1 MAKKKEWKEAE
12 LMLAFNLERITGIQT
27 PLMREWL
34 DVSVPKFTAFE
45 QETFDIVYEK
55 GVQKMAGWGEEDLKM
70 KFITYILQLGNLSDE
85 GLLVTFFDK
94 QLKGVVE
101 GIPLSVKSDFMMA
114 KGFMNIYQTPYFHFQ
129 EYKPERNPTGDSM
142 AQLLE
147 AFLIAQE
154 KNREDGIEIPLFG
167 CEIIGK
173 QWCFVTMEGKDYC
186 TSTIYDSTNQQELLQ
201 IIAILRKFK
210 ALLKERYM
218 TPEPMVLKLD
228 R

>member
-1 MAKKKEWKEAE
+1 MGKKKQWKETE
-12 LMLAFNLERITGIQT
+12 LRVAFNLEKISGIKT
-27 PLMREWL
+27 PLMEEWL
-34 DVSVPKFTAFE
+34 DVSMPELDVFE
-45 QETFDIVYEK
+45 QHTFDSVYAK
-55 GVQKMAGWGEEDLKM
+55 GVQQMAGWGEEDLKM
-70 KFITYILQLGNLSDE
+70 KFITYILGLGNLSDE

-129 EYKPERNPTGDSM
+129 EYKPQINPTGEPM

-154 KNREDGIEIPLFG
+154 KNKEDNIEIPLFG

-173 QWCFVTMEGKDYC
+173 QWCFVTMEGKEYC
-186 TSTIYDSTNQQELLQ
+186 TSSIYDSTDREELLQ

>member
-1 MAKKKEWKEAE
+1 MAKKKQWKETE
-12 LMLAFNLERITGIQT
+12 LRIAFNLERISGTKT
-27 PLMREWL
+27 PLMEEWL
-34 DVSVPKFTAFE
+34 DVSESEFDVFE
-45 QETFDIVYEK
+45 QHTFDLIYAK
-55 GVQKMAGWGEEDLKM
+55 GVQNMASWGEEDLKM
-70 KFITYILQLGNLSDE
+70 KFITYILGLGNLSDE

-94 QLKGVVE
+94 QLKGVVQ

-114 KGFMNIYQTPYFHFQ
+114 KGFMDLYQTPYFHFQ

-154 KNREDGIEIPLFG
+154 KNREDDIKIPLFG

-173 QWCFVTMEGKDYC
+173 RWCFVTMEGKEYC
-186 TSTIYDSTNQQELLQ
+186 TSTIYDSTDRDELLQ

>member
-1 MAKKKEWKEAE
+1 
-12 LMLAFNLERITGIQT
+12 
-27 PLMREWL
+27 
-34 DVSVPKFTAFE
+34 
-45 QETFDIVYEK
+45 
-55 GVQKMAGWGEEDLKM
+55 MAGWGEEDLKM
-70 KFITYILQLGNLSDE
+70 KFITHILELGDLFDE

-94 QLKGVVE
+94 QLKGVVK

-154 KNREDGIEIPLFG
+154 KNKEDSIEIPLFG

-173 QWCFVTMEGKDYC
+173 QWCFVTMEGKEYC
-186 TSTIYDSTNQQELLQ
+186 TSTIYDSTNREELLQ
-201 IIAILRKFK
+201 IISILRKFK
-210 ALLKERYM
+210 MLLKERYM

>member
-12 LMLAFNLERITGIQT
+12 LRVAFNLERILGIQT
-27 PLMREWL
+27 PLMKEWL
-34 DVSVPKFTAFE
+34 DVSIPQLDVFE
-45 QETFDIVYEK
+45 QYNFDSVYAK
-55 GVQKMAGWGEEDLKM
+55 GIQQMAGWSEEDLKM
-70 KFITYILQLGNLSDE
+70 KFITYILQLGDLSDE

-94 QLKGVVE
+94 QLKGIVE

-154 KNREDGIEIPLFG
+154 KNKEDGIEIPLFG

-173 QWCFVTMEGKDYC
+173 QWCFVTMEGKEYC
-186 TSTIYDSTNQQELLQ
+186 TSTIYDSTDREELLQ

>member
-12 LMLAFNLERITGIQT
+12 LMVAFNLERIVEYQT
-27 PLMREWL
+27 PLMKEWL
-34 DVSVPKFTAFE
+34 DVSMPELDVFE
-45 QETFDIVYEK
+45 QHTFDLVYVK

-70 KFITYILQLGNLSDE
+70 KFITYILQLGDLSDE

-94 QLKGVVE
+94 QLKGVVN

-129 EYKPERNPTGDSM
+129 EYKPQRNPTGEPM
-142 AQLLE
+142 AQILE

-154 KNREDGIEIPLFG
+154 KNKEDSIEIPLFG

-173 QWCFVTMEGKDYC
+173 QWCFVTMEDKKYC
-186 TSTIYDSTNQQELLQ
+186 TSSIYDSTNREELLQ

-210 ALLKERYM
+210 MLLKERYM

>member
-12 LMLAFNLERITGIQT
+12 LLLTFNLERIADRQT
-27 PLMREWL
+27 PLMKEWL
-34 DVSVPKFTAFE
+34 DVSMPEFDVFD
-45 QETFDIVYEK
+45 QHTFDTIYAK
-55 GVQKMAGWGEEDLKM
+55 GVQQMAGWGEEDLKM
-70 KFITYILQLGNLSDE
+70 KFISFILDLGDLSDE

-94 QLKGVVE
+94 QLKGIVE

-129 EYKPERNPTGDSM
+129 EYKPQRNPTGDSM
-142 AQLLE
+142 AQLIE

-173 QWCFVTMEGKDYC
+173 QWCFVTMEHKRYC
-186 TSTIYDSTNQQELLQ
+186 TSSIFDSTNREELLQ

-210 ALLKERYM
+210 ALLKERYL
-218 TPEPMVLKLD
+218 TPDPMILKLD

>member
-1 MAKKKEWKEAE
+1 MAKKKQWKETE
-12 LMLAFNLERITGIQT
+12 LRVAFNLERISGTKT
-27 PLMREWL
+27 SLMKEWL
-34 DVSVPKFTAFE
+34 DVSKPEFDVFE
-45 QETFDIVYEK
+45 QHTFDLIYAK
-55 GVQKMAGWGEEDLKM
+55 GVQNMETWGEEDLKM
-70 KFITYILQLGNLSDE
+70 KFLSVIVPLGNMIDE
-85 GLLVTFFDK
+85 GHIVTFFDK
-94 QLKGVVE
+94 PLKGTVND
-101 GIPLSVKSDFMMA
+101 IPLSIKSDFMMA
-114 KGFMNIYQTPYFHFQ
+114 KGFMDLYQTPYFHFQ
-129 EYKPERNPTGDSM
+129 EYKPQINPTGEPM

-173 QWCFVTMEGKDYC
+173 QWCFVTMEDKKYC
-186 TSTIYDSTNQQELLQ
+186 TSTIYDSTDREELLQ

>member
-12 LMLAFNLERITGIQT
+12 LMVAFNLERIVEHQT
-27 PLMREWL
+27 PLMKEWL
-34 DVSVPKFTAFE
+34 DVSMPELDVFE
-45 QETFDIVYEK
+45 QHTFDLVYVK

-70 KFITYILQLGNLSDE
+70 KFITYILQLGDLSDE

-94 QLKGVVE
+94 QLKGVVN

-129 EYKPERNPTGDSM
+129 EYKPQRNPTGEPM
-142 AQLLE
+142 AQILE

-154 KNREDGIEIPLFG
+154 KNKEDSIEIPLFG

-173 QWCFVTMEGKDYC
+173 QWCFVTMEDKKYC
-186 TSTIYDSTNQQELLQ
+186 TSSIYDSTNREELLQ

-210 ALLKERYM
+210 MLLKERYM

>member
-12 LMLAFNLERITGIQT
+12 LRVAFNLERIAGIQT
-27 PLMREWL
+27 PLMTEWL
-34 DVSVPKFTAFE
+34 DVSIPELDVFE
-45 QETFDIVYEK
+45 QHTFDSVYAK
-55 GVQKMAGWGEEDLKM
+55 GIQQMAGWGEEDLKM
-70 KFITYILQLGNLSDE
+70 KFITHILELGDLFDE

-94 QLKGVVE
+94 QLKGVVK

-114 KGFMNIYQTPYFHFQ
+114 KGFMNIYQTSYFHFQ

-154 KNREDGIEIPLFG
+154 KNKEDSIEIPLFG

-173 QWCFVTMEGKDYC
+173 QWCFVTMEGKEYC
-186 TSTIYDSTNQQELLQ
+186 TSTIYDSTNREELLQ
-201 IIAILRKFK
+201 IISILRKFK
-210 ALLKERYM
+210 MLLKERYM

>member
-1 MAKKKEWKEAE
+1 MAKKKEWIEAE
-12 LMLAFNLERITGIQT
+12 LRVAFNLERIAGVQT
-27 PLMREWL
+27 PLMDEWL
-34 DVSVPKFTAFE
+34 DVPMPKFDTFE
-45 QETFDIVYEK
+45 QHTFENIYEK
-55 GVQKMAGWGEEDLKM
+55 GVQNMLSWGEEDLKM
-70 KFITYILQLGNLSDE
+70 KFLSVIVMLGNMVDE
-85 GLLVTFFDK
+85 GNIVTFFDK
-94 QLKGVVE
+94 PLKGIVSD
-101 GIPLSVKSDFMMA
+101 IALSVKSDFMMA

-129 EYKPERNPTGDSM
+129 EYKPQRNPTGDSM

-154 KNREDGIEIPLFG
+154 KNKEDNIIIPLYG
-167 CEIIGK
+167 CEIIGSSWRFVIMEDK
-173 QWCFVTMEGKDYC
+173 QYC
-186 TSTIYDSTNQQELLQ
+186 ISTVYDSTNREELLQ